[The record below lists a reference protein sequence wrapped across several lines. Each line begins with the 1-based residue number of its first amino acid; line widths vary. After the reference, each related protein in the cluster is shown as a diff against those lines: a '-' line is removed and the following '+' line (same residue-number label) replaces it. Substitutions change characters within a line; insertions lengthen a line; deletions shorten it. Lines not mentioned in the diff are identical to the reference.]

1 MREPA
6 TEARIREIYAETI
19 DALYGFASRRCGGDR
34 ELAEDVTQETWLRAV
49 REWRRSGIPDKP
61 LAWLQVVARNLILNV
76 LRRRGRVSLDDVT
89 SAELIAALDE
99 GRASES
105 SEVASLVNHA
115 LDRLPEK
122 QARLLEAFH
131 FERFKVS
138 QLAQALGMSER
149 AVEGRL
155 RRARESLRREI
166 EAVLKAQGGL
176 A

>member
-1 MREPA
+1 MRERV
-6 TEARIREIYAETI
+6 TEARIRELYAETI
-19 DALYGFASRRCGGDR
+19 EALYGFASRRCGGDR

-49 REWRRSGIPDKP
+49 REWRRSGIPRKP
-61 LAWLQVVARNLILNV
+61 LAWLQTVARHLILNV
-76 LRRRGRVSLDDVT
+76 LRRRRSVPLDDVT
-89 SAELIAALDE
+89 PAQLFAALDD

-105 SEVASLVNHA
+105 SEVASLVTHA

-131 FERFKVS
+131 FERSKVS
-138 QLAQALGMSER
+138 QIAQAFGMSER